1 MLQMSKARIG
11 AIGGGILALLTAVVA
26 IPQLVENLDASQIMV
41 IQYPSGG
48 LTVYTEPGP
57 KFQWFGKVTLYPRQK
72 QYSFCSQS
80 VKDGN
85 GVQEVVCEI
94 PNTGELATTGA
105 KRLRFNDGGHA
116 TLNGSV
122 NWEMPLDEKSI
133 INIHKKFGSASGVE
147 TNAIGK
153 MLDAAIYLAGPLMS
167 STESSGARRSELVQY
182 INDQAENGVYV
193 TSVKNIVEKD
203 AAGNEVT
210 TSVTEIQHNTNGTPK
225 RQQGSILAAFNLK
238 LLPLSISE
246 LKYDAVVEKQIAQ
259 RQASTTAVQLARA
272 NATKAEQDAITVEAE
287 GKAKAALTKW
297 TQEAI
302 NAKEIAEAEKK
313 LKVAT
318 LAAQEAEQ
326 FKKQQILMGEGE
338 AARKRLVMQA
348 DGALDKKLEAYKT
361 VQGYWAN
368 AFKDFKGQMVPGVQM
383 GGGAGSNSASNA
395 NALVDMLTAKTA
407 KDLAVDLSNAGRGA
421 TAQ

>member
-1 MLQMSKARIG
+1 MVGVVKNMRFG
-11 AIGGGILALLTAVVA
+11 AIGLGLLSIVAAVVVV
-26 IPQLVENLDASQIMV
+26 PNLVENLDASQIMV
-41 IQYPSGG
+41 IQSPTGD
-48 LTVYTEPGP
+48 LAVHTEPGP
-57 KFQWFGKVTLYPRQK
+57 KWQGFGKVTKYPRQA
-72 QYSFCSQS
+72 QYSFCSQQAADKTEF
-80 VKDGN
+80 VCDG
-85 GVQEVVCEI
+85 
-94 PNTGELATTGA
+94 ATTSA

-116 TLNGSV
+116 TLIGSV

-133 INIHKKFGSASGVE
+133 LNIHKKFNSAAGVE
-147 TNAIGK
+147 TNAVGK

-193 TSVKNIVEKD
+193 TSVKNVMEKD
-203 AAGNEVT
+203 TAGNEVT
-210 TSVTEIQHNTNGTPK
+210 TSVTEIQHNPNGTPK
-225 RQQGSILAAFNLK
+225 RQQGSVLSAFNIK

-246 LKYDAVVEKQIAQ
+246 LKYDAIVEKQIAQ

-272 NATKAEQDAITVEAE
+272 QATKAEQDAITVEAQ
-287 GKAKAALTKW
+287 GKANAAETKW
-297 TQEAI
+297 KQEAI
-302 NAKEIAEAEKK
+302 NAKEIAEAEKR

-326 FKKQQILMGEGE
+326 FKKEQILKGEGE

-348 DGALDKKLEAYKT
+348 DGALDKKLEAYKV

-368 AFKDFKGQMVPGVQM
+368 AFKDFQGTMVPQVQM
-383 GGGAGSNSASNA
+383 GGGAGGNSAMGAQQMMELMAVKS
-395 NALVDMLTAKTA
+395 A
-407 KDLAVDLSNAGRGA
+407 KDLALDLTNSGKGN

>member
-1 MLQMSKARIG
+1 MRPLLQ
-11 AIGGGILALLTAVVA
+11 A
-26 IPQLVENLDASQIMV
+26 IPNMFENLDASQIMV
-41 IQYPSGG
+41 IQYPTGS
-48 LTVYTEPGP
+48 LAVYTEPGP
-57 KFQWFGKVTLYPRQK
+57 RWQGFGKVTKYPRQA
-72 QYSFCSQS
+72 QYSFCSQQ
-80 VKDGN
+80 VQDGT
-85 GVQEVVCEI
+85 VLREVTCD
-94 PNTGELATTGA
+94 GATTGA

-116 TLNGSV
+116 NLNGSV

-133 INIHKKFGSASGVE
+133 LNIHKKFGSAAGVE
-147 TNAIGK
+147 TNAVGK

-203 AAGNEVT
+203 TAGNEVT
-210 TSVTEIQHNTNGTPK
+210 ISVTEIQHYTNGTPK
-225 RQQGSILAAFNLK
+225 RQQGSILSTFNLK
-238 LLPLSISE
+238 LLPLSISD
-246 LKYDAVVEKQIAQ
+246 LKYDSIVEKQIAQ
-259 RQASTTAVQLARA
+259 RQASTTAVQIARA
-272 NATKAEQDAITVEAE
+272 QATKAEQDAITVEAQ
-287 GKAKAALTKW
+287 GKAKAAETKW
-297 TQEAI
+297 AQEAI

-361 VQGYWAN
+361 VQGYWAT
-368 AFKDFKGQMVPGVQM
+368 AFRDFKGQMVPGVQM
-383 GGGAGSNSASNA
+383 GGGAGGNSASNTS
-395 NALVDMLTAKTA
+395 ALVDMLTAKTA
-407 KDLAVDLSNAGRGA
+407 KDLAVDLSNSGRGA

>member
-1 MLQMSKARIG
+1 MFQLSKARIG
-11 AIGGGILALLTAVVA
+11 AIGGSILALVTAFVA
-26 IPQLVENLDASQIMV
+26 IPNLFENLDASQIMV
-41 IQYPSGG
+41 IQYPTGG

-57 KFQWFGKVTLYPRQK
+57 RWQGFGKVTKYPRQA
-72 QYSFCSQS
+72 QYSFCSQT
-80 VKDGN
+80 VQDGTT
-85 GVQEVVCEI
+85 VQEVTCE
-94 PNTGELATTGA
+94 NTTTGA

-116 TLNGSV
+116 TLIGSV

-133 INIHKKFGSASGVE
+133 INIHKKFGSAQGVE

-193 TSVKNIVEKD
+193 TSVKNIIEKD
-203 AAGNEVT
+203 AGGNEVT
-210 TSVTEIQHNTNGTPK
+210 TSVTEIQHNANGTPK
-225 RQQGSILAAFNLK
+225 RQQGSILSAFNLK

-287 GKAKAALTKW
+287 GKAKAAQTKW

-302 NAKEIAEAEKK
+302 NAKEISEAEKK

-348 DGALDKKLEAYKT
+348 DGALDKKLDAYKV

-383 GGGAGSNSASNA
+383 GGGAGSNSASNTS
-395 NALVDMLTAKTA
+395 ALVDMLTAKTA
-407 KDLAVDLSNAGRGA
+407 KDLAVDLSNSGRGA

>member
-1 MLQMSKARIG
+1 MFQLSKARLG
-11 AIGGGILALLTAVVA
+11 AIGGGIIMLLTAFVA
-26 IPQLVENLDASQIMV
+26 IPNLFENLDASQIMV
-41 IQYPSGG
+41 IQYPTGG

-57 KFQWFGKVTLYPRQK
+57 RWQGFGKVTKYPRQA
-72 QYSFCSQS
+72 QYSFCSQTIQ
-80 VKDGN
+80 DGST
-85 GVQEVVCEI
+85 VQEVTCD
-94 PNTGELATTGA
+94 NTTTGA

-116 TLNGSV
+116 TLIGSV

-133 INIHKKFGSASGVE
+133 INIHKKFGSAQGVE
-147 TNAIGK
+147 TNAVGK

-203 AAGNEVT
+203 AGGNEVT
-210 TSVTEIQHNTNGTPK
+210 TSITEIQHNSNGTPK
-225 RQQGSILAAFNLK
+225 RQQGSILSAFNLK

-287 GKAKAALTKW
+287 GKAKAAQTKW

-318 LAAQEAEQ
+318 LAALEAEQ
-326 FKKQQILMGEGE
+326 FKREQILKGEGE

-348 DGALDKKLEAYKT
+348 DGALDKKLDAYKA

-383 GGGAGSNSASNA
+383 GGGMGGNSASNTS
-395 NALVDMLTAKTA
+395 ALVDMLTAKTA
-407 KDLAVDLSNAGRGA
+407 KDLAVDLSNAGKGN

>member
-1 MLQMSKARIG
+1 MFEITKARIG
-11 AIGGGILALLTAVVA
+11 AVIAGVLTLLVGGIA
-26 IPQLVENLDASQIMV
+26 IPNLVENLDASQIMV

-48 LTVYTEPGP
+48 LVVYTEPGP
-57 KFQWFGKVTLYPRQK
+57 RFQWFGKVTKYPRQA

-80 VKDGN
+80 VQDGN
-85 GVQEVVCEI
+85 AIQEITCE
-94 PNTGELATTGA
+94 NSTTGA

-116 TLNGSV
+116 TLIGSV

-203 AAGNEVT
+203 AAGNDVT

-225 RQQGSILAAFNLK
+225 RQQGSVLAAFNLK

-246 LKYDAVVEKQIAQ
+246 LKYDPVVEKQIAQ
-259 RQASTTAVQLARA
+259 RQASTTAVQLSRA

-287 GKAKAALTKW
+287 GKATAAQTKW
-297 TQEAI
+297 KQEAI

-383 GGGAGSNSASNA
+383 GGAGGNSTSNTS
-395 NALVDMLTAKTA
+395 ALVDMLTAKTA
-407 KDLAVDLSNAGRGA
+407 KDLAVDLSNAGRNA
-421 TAQ
+421 TTQ